1 MIEGFWLYMGKYF
14 AFWLVHKNLL
24 ENVFQGDFL
33 IYDKKIKKIDLM
45 SNQLPDPIPLDL
57 NLVRD

>member
-1 MIEGFWLYMGKYF
+1 MGKYF